1 MKDPEIIHCINNMIQ
16 DTSIILQRRSIP
28 QIKLLREIWVET
40 GILLD
45 EWNKETEEIL
55 RAY

>member
-1 MKDPEIIHCINNMIQ
+1 MKDPELIHCMNNMIQ
-16 DTSIILQRRSIP
+16 DTSTIMQRRSIP
-28 QIKLLREIWVET
+28 HTKALREIWVET

-45 EWNKETEEIL
+45 KWNKETEEIL